1 MAAVQA
7 MYKDATTSVKFKNS
21 ESTAFDVKVGV
32 HQGSMLSPLL
42 FTTVLDALSTEFRLG
57 YLGSYC
63 MQMI

>member
-1 MAAVQA
+1 

-42 FTTVLDALSTEFRLG
+42 FISVRHIVYGISVLG

-63 MQMI
+63 MQMT